1 MSNTNNSVRLT
12 YQEFM
17 KAAKQRAEQAT
28 GMFKNS
34 SNADLAG
41 AKDPADKGTVT
52 IPGFGDGADRA
63 AQGLPQSM
71 DNFGS
76 HGSENC
82 LSTVSDPQGTG
93 EGSYITPKDGDA
105 KDKAATSPTTPL
117 SKIAQAQAALKAATA
132 AKSAATSAKVDATVA
147 KEDST
152 AAKSASTQPDVELP
166 SNIQGNPTLM
176 QKLAAISQAML
187 ATEHGRRYVNEFLEK
202 EAGMQEANGIIEQV
216 RAAMMQKQASEQVA
230 AQEQYIMEKS
240 AAAVEASHNV
250 WLNQCQDDMEK
261 IAYATGAV
269 DGQAAAEAAMA
280 GGEPAIEGEEPTA
293 EDVMECLQELVEAG
307 EVSPEEA
314 QAIIASLGEA
324 AEDGGISGEEL
335 AEMLRAG
342 VESGEISPEQA
353 EAIAQAFME
362 DMAAGEDAEGA
373 EEAPEM
379 DPEVA
384 AAVAPEVEK
393 TASVLNALW

>member
-1 MSNTNNSVRLT
+1 MSNNSNSVRLT
-12 YQEFM
+12 YHEFM
-17 KAAKQRAEQAT
+17 KAAKQRAEQANE
-28 GMFKNS
+28 MFKSS
-34 SNADLAG
+34 SNAELAG
-41 AKDPADKGTVT
+41 AKDPSDKGKVT
-52 IPGFGDGADRA
+52 IPGFGDGANRA

-71 DNFGS
+71 DNFGQ

-93 EGSYITPKDGDA
+93 EGTYITPKDGDA

-117 SKIAQAQAALKAATA
+117 SKIAQAQAALKAATT
-132 AKSAATSAKVDATVA
+132 AK
-147 KEDST
+147 T
-152 AAKSASTQPDVELP
+152 AHVQSDVELP
-166 SNIQGNPTLM
+166 SNIQGDPTLM

-216 RAAMMQKQASEQVA
+216 RSAMMQKQASEQA
-230 AQEQYIMEKS
+230 AVQEQYIMEKS
-240 AAAVEASHNV
+240 AASVEASHNV
-250 WLNQCQDDMEK
+250 WLNQCQDVMEK

-280 GGEPAIEGEEPTA
+280 GEEPGIEGEEPTA

-314 QAIIASLGEA
+314 QAVIASLGEA
-324 AEDGGISGEEL
+324 AEDGISGEEL
-335 AEMLRAG
+335 AEILRAG

-353 EAIAQAFME
+353 EAIAQAYME
-362 DMAAGEDAEGA
+362 DLAGAEGEEVA
-373 EEAPEM
+373 EEEEMAPEM
-379 DPEVA
+379 DAEA
-384 AAVAPEVEK
+384 AAAAAPAVEK
-393 TASVLNALW
+393 AASVMHALWNN

>member
-1 MSNTNNSVRLT
+1 MSTNSNSVRLT
-12 YQEFM
+12 YKEFM
-17 KAAKQRAEQAT
+17 GAAKQRAEQAA
-28 GMFKNS
+28 GMFKSS

-63 AQGLPQSM
+63 AQGLPRSM

-105 KDKAATSPTTPL
+105 KDKAATSPTAPL

-132 AKSAATSAKVDATVA
+132 AKSA
-147 KEDST
+147 
-152 AAKSASTQPDVELP
+152 STQPDVELP
-166 SNIQGNPTLM
+166 SNIQGDPTLM

-240 AAAVEASHNV
+240 AATVEASHNV

-314 QAIIASLGEA
+314 QAVIASLGEA

-335 AEMLRAG
+335 AEMLREG
-342 VESGEISPEQA
+342 VESGEISPDQA

-362 DMAAGEDAEGA
+362 DMAGGEAAEGA

-384 AAVAPEVEK
+384 AAAAPEVEK

>member
-1 MSNTNNSVRLT
+1 MSNNSNSVRLT
-12 YQEFM
+12 YHEFM
-17 KAAKQRAEQAT
+17 KAAKQRAEQANE
-28 GMFKNS
+28 MFKSS
-34 SNADLAG
+34 SNAELAG
-41 AKDPADKGTVT
+41 AKDPSDKGKVT
-52 IPGFGDGADRA
+52 IPGFGDGANRA

-71 DNFGS
+71 DNFGQ

-93 EGSYITPKDGDA
+93 EGTYITPKDGDA

-117 SKIAQAQAALKAATA
+117 SKIAQAQAALKAATTAKA
-132 AKSAATSAKVDATVA
+132 AHVQS
-147 KEDST
+147 
-152 AAKSASTQPDVELP
+152 DVELP
-166 SNIQGNPTLM
+166 SNIQGDPTLM

-216 RAAMMQKQASEQVA
+216 RSAMMQKQASEQA
-230 AQEQYIMEKS
+230 AVQEQHIMEKS

-280 GGEPAIEGEEPTA
+280 GGEPSIEGEEPTA

-314 QAIIASLGEA
+314 QAVIASLGEA
-324 AEDGGISGEEL
+324 AEDGISGEEL
-335 AEMLRAG
+335 AEILRAG

-353 EAIAQAFME
+353 EAIAQAYME
-362 DMAAGEDAEGA
+362 DLADAEGEEVA
-373 EEAPEM
+373 EEEAMAPEM
-379 DPEVA
+379 DAEA
-384 AAVAPEVEK
+384 AAAAAPAVEK
-393 TASVLNALW
+393 AASVMHALWNN

>member
-1 MSNTNNSVRLT
+1 MSNNSNSVRLT
-12 YQEFM
+12 YHEFM
-17 KAAKQRAEQAT
+17 KAAKQRAEQANE
-28 GMFKNS
+28 MFKSS

-41 AKDPADKGTVT
+41 AKDPSDKGKVT
-52 IPGFGDGADRA
+52 IPGFGDGANRA

-71 DNFGS
+71 DNFGQ

-93 EGSYITPKDGDA
+93 EGTYITPKDGDA

-117 SKIAQAQAALKAATA
+117 SKIAQVQAALKAVTAAKAANTATA
-132 AKSAATSAKVDATVA
+132 ATTA
-147 KEDST
+147 KEACAQS
-152 AAKSASTQPDVELP
+152 DVELP

-216 RAAMMQKQASEQVA
+216 RHAMMQKQASEQA
-230 AQEQYIMEKS
+230 AVQEQYIMEKS
-240 AAAVEASHNV
+240 AASVEASHNV

-280 GGEPAIEGEEPTA
+280 GGEPSIEGEEPTA

-314 QAIIASLGEA
+314 QAVIASLGEA
-324 AEDGGISGEEL
+324 AEDGISGEEL
-335 AEMLRAG
+335 AEILRAG

-353 EAIAQAFME
+353 EAIAQAYME
-362 DMAAGEDAEGA
+362 DLADAEGA
-373 EEAPEM
+373 EVAEVAEEEAMAPEM
-379 DPEVA
+379 DAEA
-384 AAVAPEVEK
+384 AAAAAPAVEK
-393 TASVLNALW
+393 TASVMRALWNN

>member
-132 AKSAATSAKVDATVA
+132 AKV
-147 KEDST
+147 
-152 AAKSASTQPDVELP
+152 ASTQPDVELP
-166 SNIQGNPTLM
+166 SNIQGDPTLM

-314 QAIIASLGEA
+314 QAIIASLGAA

-335 AEMLRAG
+335 AEMLRVG

-353 EAIAQAFME
+353 EVIAQAFME
-362 DMAAGEDAEGA
+362 DMADSEAAEGA

-384 AAVAPEVEK
+384 AAAAPEVEK

>member
-1 MSNTNNSVRLT
+1 MSTNSNSVRLT
-12 YQEFM
+12 YKEFM
-17 KAAKQRAEQAT
+17 GAAKQRAEQAA
-28 GMFKNS
+28 GMFKIS

-63 AQGLPQSM
+63 AQGLPRSM

-132 AKSAATSAKVDATVA
+132 AKADATA
-147 KEDST
+147 S
-152 AAKSASTQPDVELP
+152 KSASTQPDVELP

-230 AQEQYIMEKS
+230 AQDQYIMEKS

-314 QAIIASLGEA
+314 QAVIASLGEA

-335 AEMLRAG
+335 AERLRAG

-353 EAIAQAFME
+353 EVIAQAFME
-362 DMAAGEDAEGA
+362 DMAAGEAAEGA

>member
-1 MSNTNNSVRLT
+1 MSTNSNSVRLT
-12 YQEFM
+12 YKEFM
-17 KAAKQRAEQAT
+17 GAAKQRAEQAA
-28 GMFKNS
+28 GMFKIS

-63 AQGLPQSM
+63 AQGLPRSM

-132 AKSAATSAKVDATVA
+132 AKADATAA
-147 KEDST
+147 KADAT
-152 AAKSASTQPDVELP
+152 ASKSASTQPDVELP

-230 AQEQYIMEKS
+230 AQDQYIMEKS

-314 QAIIASLGEA
+314 QAVIASLGEA

-335 AEMLRAG
+335 AERLRAG

-353 EAIAQAFME
+353 EVIAQAFME
-362 DMAAGEDAEGA
+362 DMAAGEAAEGA

>member
-41 AKDPADKGTVT
+41 AKDLADKGTVT

-132 AKSAATSAKVDATVA
+132 AKADV
-147 KEDST
+147 T

-314 QAIIASLGEA
+314 QAVIASLGEA

-384 AAVAPEVEK
+384 AAAAPEVEK
-393 TASVLNALW
+393 TASVLNTLW

>member
-41 AKDPADKGTVT
+41 AKDPANKGTVT

-132 AKSAATSAKVDATVA
+132 AKVDATAV
-147 KEDST
+147 KEDSI

-230 AQEQYIMEKS
+230 TQKQYIMEKS

-314 QAIIASLGEA
+314 QAVIASLGEA

-353 EAIAQAFME
+353 EVIAQAFME
-362 DMAAGEDAEGA
+362 DMADGAAAEGA

-379 DPEVA
+379 DPAVA
-384 AAVAPEVEK
+384 AAAAPEVEK

>member
-132 AKSAATSAKVDATVA
+132 AKADV
-147 KEDST
+147 T

-314 QAIIASLGEA
+314 QAVIASLGEA

-384 AAVAPEVEK
+384 AAAAPEVEK

>member
-132 AKSAATSAKVDATVA
+132 AKADV
-147 KEDST
+147 T
-152 AAKSASTQPDVELP
+152 AAKSASTQTDVELP

-216 RAAMMQKQASEQVA
+216 RAAMMQKHASEQVA

-314 QAIIASLGEA
+314 QAVIASLGEA

-384 AAVAPEVEK
+384 AAAAPEVEK

>member
-1 MSNTNNSVRLT
+1 MSNNSNSVRLT
-12 YQEFM
+12 YHEFM
-17 KAAKQRAEQAT
+17 KAAKQRAEQANE
-28 GMFKNS
+28 MFKSS

-41 AKDPADKGTVT
+41 AKDPSDKGKVT
-52 IPGFGDGADRA
+52 IPGFGDGANRA

-71 DNFGS
+71 DNFGQ

-93 EGSYITPKDGDA
+93 EGTYITPKDGDA

-117 SKIAQAQAALKAATA
+117 SKIAQAQAALKAATT
-132 AKSAATSAKVDATVA
+132 AKAATAATTA
-147 KEDST
+147 KE
-152 AAKSASTQPDVELP
+152 ACAQADVELP
-166 SNIQGNPTLM
+166 SNIQGDPTLM

-216 RAAMMQKQASEQVA
+216 RYAMMQKQASEQA
-230 AQEQYIMEKS
+230 AVQEQYIMEKS
-240 AAAVEASHNV
+240 AASVEASHNV
-250 WLNQCQDDMEK
+250 WLNQCQDVMEK

-269 DGQAAAEAAMA
+269 DGQAAAEAAM
-280 GGEPAIEGEEPTA
+280 GGEEPAIEGEEPTA
-293 EDVMECLQELVEAG
+293 DDVMECLQELVEAG

-314 QAIIASLGEA
+314 QAVIASLGEA
-324 AEDGGISGEEL
+324 AEDGISGEEL
-335 AEMLRAG
+335 AEILRAG

-353 EAIAQAFME
+353 EAIAQAYME
-362 DMAAGEDAEGA
+362 DLADAEDEELAA
-373 EEAPEM
+373 EEEMDPEM

-384 AAVAPEVEK
+384 AAAAPAVEK
-393 TASVLNALW
+393 TASVMNALWN